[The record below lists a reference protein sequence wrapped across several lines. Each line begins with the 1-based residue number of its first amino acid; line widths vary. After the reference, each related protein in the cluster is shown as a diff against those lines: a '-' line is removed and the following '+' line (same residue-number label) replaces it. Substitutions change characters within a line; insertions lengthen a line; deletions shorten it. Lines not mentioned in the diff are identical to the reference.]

1 MYSGFVT
8 KHKTVSRLGI
18 HQRYDMAAY
27 RMISQYL
34 PAGAFPTLK
43 NIIHFE
49 GYNGPDGL
57 KIKSRGEHE
66 PSHMYDPAT
75 DTGDAA
81 THIANHYD
89 ALVQNLKSGDLLRGS
104 FEASWLAHYIC
115 DGLTPAHH
123 WPLEDKV
130 AEAAAQVKP
139 ELRRA
144 SPAKV
149 AQSIRKQWDIWGA
162 KGHMS
167 THFNFEMGVAFA
179 LMIFPIKPVFTEA
192 EMARARELGAVEYFK
207 AEARDIATL
216 NLYDAFYRQ
225 GWTTEIATA
234 VKNKVAPQGAR
245 AIGIIWLL
253 AVLEAGQDLAVQEIK
268 AAVL

>member
-8 KHKTVSRLGI
+8 KHKTVTRLGI

-27 RMISQYL
+27 KMIATYL
-34 PAGAFPTLK
+34 PDGVFPTLID
-43 NIIHFE
+43 IIHFE

-57 KIKSRGEHE
+57 KIKSRGQHE
-66 PSHMYDPAT
+66 PSHLYDPIS
-75 DTGDAA
+75 DTGDAVH
-81 THIANHYD
+81 HIASHYAGLVK
-89 ALVQNLKSGDLLRGS
+89 ALKKGDHVRS
-104 FEASWLAHYIC
+104 AFEASWMAHYIC

-144 SPAKV
+144 SPEKV
-149 AQSIRKQWDIWGA
+149 AASIRKNWEIWGA

-179 LMIFPIKPVFTEA
+179 LMIFPIKPVFTDI
-192 EMARARELGAVEYFK
+192 EMARASELGAVEYFK
-207 AEARDIATL
+207 SEARDIASL

-225 GWTTEIATA
+225 GWTTEIATV

-245 AIGIIWLL
+245 TIGIMWLL
-253 AVLEAGQDLAVQEIK
+253 AVLEAGQDLGATE
-268 AAVL
+268 VLETS

>member
-8 KHKTVSRLGI
+8 KHKTVTRLGI

-27 RMISQYL
+27 KMIAPYL
-34 PAGAFPTLK
+34 PAETFPTLK
-43 NIIHFE
+43 DILHFE

-57 KIKSRGEHE
+57 KIKSRGENE
-66 PSHMYDPAT
+66 PSHLYDPTT
-75 DTGDAA
+75 DTGDAVL
-81 THIANHYD
+81 HLANHYQ
-89 ALVQNLKSGDLLRGS
+89 ALVENLMTEDLMRAS
-104 FEASWLAHYIC
+104 FEASWMAHYIC

-130 AEAAAQVKP
+130 AEAVAQVKP

-144 SPAKV
+144 SPVKV
-149 AQSIRKQWDIWGA
+149 AQGIRKNWEIWGA

-179 LMIFPIKPVFTEA
+179 LMIFPIKPVFTETELA
-192 EMARARELGAVEYFK
+192 KARELGPVEYFK

-216 NLYDAFYRQ
+216 NLYDSFYRQ
-225 GWTTEIATA
+225 GWTTEIATV

-253 AVLEAGQDLAVQEIK
+253 ALLEAGQVLAVQEAK
-268 AAVL
+268 VDA